1 MAQSYVPK
9 PSINHVPEYQLSGLP
24 YAKKVT
30 IANGANSTIT
40 FPRVTRW
47 IIISC
52 ATDIEIAFSTGGIT
66 GGTAPTEHFLLNAGN
81 TQRLE
86 LRLTDIVIKDVSGG
100 STVYVMAGLTN
111 INKDD
116 SYVQTDLSW
125 ITKQA

>member
-30 IANGANSTIT
+30 IAAGESEPVI

-47 IIISC
+47 IIVSC
-52 ATDIEIAFSTGGIT
+52 AVDVEIAFSTAGIT
-66 GGTAPTEHFLLNAGN
+66 GGDAPTEHFLLNAGN

-86 LRLTDIVIKDVSGG
+86 LRLTDITIKDVGGG
-100 STVYVMAGLTN
+100 SVVYIMAGLTN

-116 SYVQTDLSW
+116 SYTQTDLSW